1 MDVLSILTSHRMA
14 KRFKLITM
22 TTTDKL
28 TNPNYRWTSCW
39 NVWQILNIETD
50 EWVMSIDEGRIY
62 FRGEMDKYPTS
73 EVYTDLDEAKNVC
86 ASIINS
92 TN

>member
-1 MDVLSILTSHRMA
+1 
-14 KRFKLITM
+14 M
-22 TTTDKL
+22 TTTEKL

-39 NVWQILNIETD
+39 NVWQVLNIETD
-50 EWVMSIDEGRIY
+50 EWVMAIDEGRIY

-73 EVYTDLDEAKNVC
+73 KVYTDIDEAKNVC